1 MPVLFSAC
9 NRRTHI
15 ANRHNRFMHQLRT
28 SFWLSRLILAW
39 FALTLGAA
47 SASPFIHPQ
56 AMELICTTSGE
67 MRWVNVSSAV
77 GNSVSDD
84 TSADSSLGEDTQ
96 STAHSGQHNTL
107 DCALCLPAA
116 GPAPLHFGDL
126 PPMAQPLSHALRPLV
141 AAHIA
146 SVTRAPL
153 PARGPPAHS

>member
-1 MPVLFSAC
+1 
-9 NRRTHI
+9 
-15 ANRHNRFMHQLRT
+15 MHKLRT

-56 AMELICTTSGE
+56 AMELICTTAGE
-67 MRWVNVSSAV
+67 MRWVNVDSHT
-77 GNSVSDD
+77 GVSDGI
-84 TSADSSLGEDTQ
+84 SADNRLGEDEQ
-96 STAHSGQHNTL
+96 NMAHGGQHNTL

-116 GPAPLHFGDL
+116 GPAPLHFGEL
-126 PPMAQPLSHALRPLV
+126 PPTAQPLSYALRPMV

-153 PARGPPAHS
+153 PARGPPTHS